1 MKSYFKFVKLL
12 KCSTNG
18 FGQFC
23 FQIRLVLMETSTA
36 TNCRVCK
43 PYKTPF
49 EHSFILK
56 TEGQWQWVRGM
67 SGCLDFGPLN
77 LKPAGDDMNPFQR
90 GETCGHLSHHGF
102 DRLESLVV
110 EVVCMEVEQAA
121 GLGLLHGPL
130 PPAQR
135 CLLWMAPKAHM
146 RKVWLSNVCTFG
158 PWCTLIQLVNQMMS
172 ASSQVKLVCVLS
184 HRGRYVAPE
193 HVVAPE
199 VTSVQ
204 SS

>member
-56 TEGQWQWVRGM
+56 TEGQWQWFRGM

-77 LKPAGDDMNPFQR
+77 LKPAGDDMEPFSKRWDVWSPEPPRLWQTWISGSR
-90 GETCGHLSHHGF
+90 GG
-102 DRLESLVV
+102 
-110 EVVCMEVEQAA
+110 
-121 GLGLLHGPL
+121 LHGSGAGSRSWT
-130 PPAQR
+130 PPRSSSPGSTVPPVDGTKSTYEKGLTEQ
-135 CLLWMAPKAHM
+135 CLH
-146 RKVWLSNVCTFG
+146 VWT
-158 PWCTLIQLVNQMMS
+158 MMYS
-172 ASSQVKLVCVLS
+172 DPTSEPNDVRFPSS
-184 HRGRYVAPE
+184 
-193 HVVAPE
+193 
-199 VTSVQ
+199 
-204 SS
+204 